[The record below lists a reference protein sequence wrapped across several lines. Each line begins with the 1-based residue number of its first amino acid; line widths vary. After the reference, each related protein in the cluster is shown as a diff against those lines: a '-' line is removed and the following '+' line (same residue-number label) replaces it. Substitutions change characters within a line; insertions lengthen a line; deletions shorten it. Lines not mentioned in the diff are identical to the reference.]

1 MSLTAITR
9 FLPRSL
15 VLRGAVFI
23 VALQLG
29 IALLTRLILFGL
41 TLHEVDWNLSLPVAF
56 LGGAWFDFLAGLY
69 ATGPWL
75 LIAVL
80 LPGVLW
86 RSKLGGFIASGVAG
100 LYGLVFVFIT
110 VAELLF
116 WDEFQV
122 RFNFIAVDYLVF
134 TQEVIQ
140 NIQQSYPMPLISG
153 GLALVAALIAFA
165 VWKTGVAGW
174 ISSGEAGWRGKL
186 VQAPACAALLVGI
199 SYAFSQSQLPHF
211 ANDHHR
217 ELAKNGIYSF
227 CAAFWESEIDYDRFY
242 LKQTVDHALAHAR
255 DLLATPSAPLAST
268 EPHDLRR
275 VIRHEGPEK
284 KWNVVLISVESLSAE
299 FLTAFGNK
307 KGLTP
312 HLDRMAS
319 EGILLR
325 ELYATGTRTV
335 RGLEALTLSVPPT
348 PGQSIVWRPKNEH
361 IFTLGSLFGARGYD
375 VAYVYGGDAMFD
387 NMNTFFGNNGYRV
400 VDRMKKTEKDW
411 VFNNAWGVADE
422 DLMRWTMQEA
432 DAAHTSGKA
441 FFVHAM
447 TVSNH
452 RPFTFPEG
460 RIDMPSNSGR
470 DAAVKYT
477 DYAIGSFVEQAK
489 IKPWF
494 ANTLFVVVADHC
506 HGSAGKMELDVSKYR
521 IPCILWN
528 PALVKPFVHK
538 SMCSQIDVAP
548 TVLGLMNWSYT
559 SRFYGQDVLAPGYG
573 PDKQRAF
580 ISNYQKIAELTP
592 KSLVILKPKQETLA
606 YIRHDRTRYEE
617 VPAADLQPRL
627 DDTVSLYQSASW
639 LFRNGHLDASTAVP

>member
-1 MSLTAITR
+1 MSLTSITR

-15 VLRGAVFI
+15 LLRGAVFI
-23 VALQLG
+23 IALQLG
-29 IALLTRLILFGL
+29 IALLTRFILL
-41 TLHEVDWNLSLPVAF
+41 AVTLREVDWNLSLPAAF
-56 LGGAWFDFLAGLY
+56 VGGAWFDFLAGLY
-69 ATGPWL
+69 ATVPWL

-80 LPGVLW
+80 IPSVLW
-86 RSKLGGFIASGVAG
+86 RSKLGRITASVVAG

-110 VAELLF
+110 VAEFLF

-140 NIQQSYPMPLISG
+140 NIQQSYPMPLIFG
-153 GLALVAALIAFA
+153 GLTLVAALIALA
-165 VWKTGVAGW
+165 VWKSGVAAW
-174 ISSGEAGWRGKL
+174 ITAGEAGWRSKL
-186 VQAPACAALLVGI
+186 LTAPAAAVVVVGI
-199 SYAFSQSQLPHF
+199 SFAFSQSQLPHF

-242 LKQTVDHALAHAR
+242 LKKPVDQTLAHAR
-255 DLLATPSAPLAST
+255 ELLATPSAPLAST

-361 IFTLGSLFGARGYD
+361 LFTLGSLFGERGYD

-432 DAAHTSGKA
+432 DAAHASGKA

-489 IKPWF
+489 TKPWF

-521 IPCILWN
+521 IPCIFWN
-528 PALVKPFVHK
+528 PALVKPYLHK

-548 TVLGLMNWSYT
+548 TLLGLMNWTYT
-559 SRFYGQDVLAPGYG
+559 SRFYGHDVFAPGYG
-573 PDKQRAF
+573 PENQRAF

-592 KSLVILKPKQETLA
+592 QSLVILKPKQETLA
-606 YIRHDRTRYEE
+606 YRRLDRTHFEE
-617 VPAADLQPRL
+617 VPASDLQPRL

-639 LFRNGHLDASTAVP
+639 IFRNGHLDASTAMP